1 MHLLIMTE
9 INVCAKILVW
19 NIQDWMTD
27 NDIRNYKYMI
37 SNGIKEDKYDVSIE
51 VKFNLIGENNMI
63 IVI

>member
-1 MHLLIMTE
+1 MTE

-19 NIQDWMTD
+19 NIQVWMTD

-51 VKFNLIGENNMI
+51 VKFNLVGENNMI